1 MIALFIALSVLGIVI
16 AWSKLDILVLGFVIL
31 LWFAL
36 FIKIIIHVDKYGFK
50 NVFRIFFKP
59 TSDGTAT
66 GVFIDFLSK
75 TEGIKKIIEVNN
87 LNINYI
93 LINEYGIHLFRLIEY
108 SGTIEGN
115 IKDNNWSCKKGNKEP
130 FMINNIY
137 SELTYCKEAIKNIIK
152 SDIPVHMYI
161 VSANSTNFLVE
172 RNNNLNIIKKR
183 LFVFEFKRLNQIK
196 YITQEQVQ
204 EYYNLLLKEE
214 L

>member
-1 MIALFIALSVLGIVI
+1 MITLFIVLSVLGIVI
-16 AWSKLDILVLGFVIL
+16 AWSKLNILVLGFVIL

-36 FIKIIIHVDKYGFK
+36 FIKIIIQIDKYGFK
-50 NVFRIFFKP
+50 NVFRVFFKP

-66 GVFIDFLSK
+66 RVFIDFLSK
-75 TEGIKKIIEVNN
+75 TDGIKKIIEVNN

-108 SGTIEGN
+108 SGTIDGK
-115 IKDNNWSCKKGNKEP
+115 IKDDNWSCKKGNKTP

-137 SELTYCKEAIKNIIK
+137 SELINCKEFIKTIIV
-152 SDIPVHMYI
+152 SDIPVRMYI

-172 RNNNLNIIKKR
+172 RNNELNIIKKK
-183 LFVFEFKRLNQIK
+183 LFMFEFKRLNQIK
-196 YITQEQVQ
+196 YLTKEQIQ
-204 EYYNLLLKEE
+204 DYYNLLLKEE